1 MRETILDFKDVS
13 ISFGGLKAIDT
24 LSFDV
29 KEGEILGIIGPN
41 GAGKTTL
48 FNIISR
54 FYKQD
59 EGYILINGKDSS
71 SLKPQD
77 VINKGIVRTFQ
88 NVELFRHMTVMDNLM
103 VGQHRLLD
111 YNIFSSLVLTRK
123 VRQKEDEAKERAFEI
138 LKNLGIEGYAYY
150 YPINLPYG
158 IQKKVELAR
167 ALVSNPKILILD
179 EPAAG
184 MNDTETI
191 DLSVKIKELKEKF
204 NLTIIVIEHHMPF
217 VMNICN
223 RVVVL
228 NFGKKIA
235 EGTPYEIKS
244 NPHVIEA
251 YLG

>member
-1 MRETILDFKDVS
+1 MREAVLDFKDIS

-24 LSFDV
+24 LSFNV

-59 EGYILINGKDSS
+59 EGCILINGEEANR
-71 SLKPQD
+71 LKPQD
-77 VINKGIVRTFQ
+77 VINRGIVRTFQ
-88 NVELFRHMTVMDNLM
+88 NVELFKHMTVIDNLL

-111 YNIFSSLVLTRK
+111 YNIFSSLLLTKK
-123 VRQKEDEAKERAFEI
+123 VKQKENDAKMRALDI
-138 LKNLGIEGYAYY
+138 LKTLGIEGYAYY

-191 DLSVKIKELKEKF
+191 DLSKKIKEIKEKF

-217 VMNICN
+217 VMNICD

-235 EGTPYEIKS
+235 EGTPDEIKS
-244 NPHVIEA
+244 NPQVIEA

>member
-1 MRETILDFKDVS
+1 MNKEALNFKD
-13 ISFGGLKAIDT
+13 ITIAFGGLKAIDS

-29 KEGEILGIIGPN
+29 KEGEIVGIIGPN

-59 EGYILINGKDSS
+59 TGKIEVFSEDAS
-71 SLKPQD
+71 SLKPHD

-88 NVELFRHMTVMDNLM
+88 NVELFKHMTVLDNLL
-103 VGQHRLLD
+103 VGQHRHLS
-111 YNIFSSLVLTRK
+111 YNIFSSLIMTKK
-123 VRQKEDEAKERAFEI
+123 VKKIEEDAKKKAFEI
-138 LKNLGIEGYAYY
+138 LTILGIENYAYY

-191 DLSVKIKELKEKF
+191 DLSNKLRELKEKF
-204 NLTIIVIEHHMPF
+204 KLTIIVIEHHMPF
-217 VMNICN
+217 VMNICD

-235 EGTPYEIKS
+235 EGTPDEIKS
-244 NPHVIEA
+244 NPLVIEA

>member
-1 MRETILDFKDVS
+1 MSHIYMS
-13 ISFGGLKAIDT
+13 HI
-24 LSFDV
+24 
-29 KEGEILGIIGPN
+29 
-41 GAGKTTL
+41 
-48 FNIISR
+48 
-54 FYKQD
+54 
-59 EGYILINGKDSS
+59 YILIDGEEAN
-71 SLKPQD
+71 SLKSQD

-88 NVELFRHMTVMDNLM
+88 NVELFKHMTVIDNLL
-103 VGQHRLLD
+103 VGQHRLLT
-111 YNIFSSLVLTRK
+111 YNIFSSLLLTKK
-123 VRQKEDEAKERAFEI
+123 VKQKENDAKMRALEI
-138 LKNLGIEGYAYY
+138 LKTLGIDGYAYC

-191 DLSVKIKELKEKF
+191 DLAEKIKELKEKF

-217 VMNICN
+217 VMNICD

-235 EGTPYEIKS
+235 EGTPDEIKS
-244 NPHVIEA
+244 NQQVIEA

>member
-1 MRETILDFKDVS
+1 MKENILEFKDIS
-13 ISFGGLKAIDT
+13 ISFGGLIAIDS
-24 LSFDV
+24 LSFNV
-29 KEGEILGIIGPN
+29 NEGEILGIIGPN

-54 FYKQD
+54 FYRQD
-59 EGYILINGKDSS
+59 QGLILINKEDSS

-77 VINKGIVRTFQ
+77 VIKKGIVRTFQ
-88 NVELFRHMTVMDNLM
+88 NVELFKHMTVIDNLL
-103 VGQHRLLD
+103 VGQHRLLN
-111 YNIFSSLVLTRK
+111 YNIFSSLILTKK
-123 VRQKEDEAKERAFEI
+123 VRRKEKEAKERAFEI
-138 LKNLGIEGYAYY
+138 LKTLGIESYAHY

-191 DLSVKIKELKEKF
+191 DLSQKIKELKEKF
-204 NLTIIVIEHHMPF
+204 DLTIIVIEHHMPF
-217 VMNICN
+217 VMNTCDRI
-223 RVVVL
+223 VVL

-235 EGTPYEIKS
+235 EGTPDEIKS
-244 NPHVIEA
+244 NPQVIEA

>member
-1 MRETILDFKDVS
+1 MREAVLDFKDIS

-24 LSFDV
+24 LSITV

-59 EGYILINGKDSS
+59 EGCILINGEEANR
-71 SLKPQD
+71 LKPQD
-77 VINKGIVRTFQ
+77 VINRGIVRTFQ
-88 NVELFRHMTVMDNLM
+88 NVELFKHMTVIDNLL

-111 YNIFSSLVLTRK
+111 YNIFSSLLLTKKVKRK
-123 VRQKEDEAKERAFEI
+123 ENDAKMRALDI
-138 LKNLGIEGYAYY
+138 LKTLGIEGYAYY

-191 DLSVKIKELKEKF
+191 DLSKKIKEIKEKF

-217 VMNICN
+217 VMNICD

-235 EGTPYEIKS
+235 EGTPDEIKS
-244 NPHVIEA
+244 NPQVIEA